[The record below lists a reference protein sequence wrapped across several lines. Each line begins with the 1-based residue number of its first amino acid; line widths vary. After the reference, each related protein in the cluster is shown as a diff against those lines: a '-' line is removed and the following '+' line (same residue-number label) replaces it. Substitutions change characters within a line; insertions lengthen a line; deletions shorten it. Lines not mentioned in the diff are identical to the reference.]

1 MMMNVEEITAFVE
14 RRLEQQKN
22 EFVKLEEEQKKEF
35 DAKLAKLEEKL
46 NEQEEKL
53 NEQEQKLNEQAVV
66 LDNMTDPRLKVWNAG
81 ESSSTKSTKST
92 NSTDKNRNIS
102 SRKGYKSTIGMCM
115 GCGCTDPSKL
125 SVAHIVAHNAAINT
139 LFGEDGNYVDNVEIE
154 CTRNYLV
161 LCGKQG
167 EENTCHNSYDN
178 LKMSLYF
185 SKADDVFKW
194 YTVDDVTA
202 ERVRDRVLSVDE
214 IGDKYVRL
222 LNWRTL
228 KTVIGHGTPY
238 RGSSAER
245 AQFINFLKISEEDEC
260 ND

>member
-14 RRLEQQKN
+14 RRLEQQK
-22 EFVKLEEEQKKEF
+22 EEQKKEF

-53 NEQEQKLNEQAVV
+53 NEQEEKLNEQAVV

-102 SRKGYKSTIGMCM
+102 NRKEYKKTIGMCM
-115 GCGCTDPSKL
+115 GCGCTDQSKL
-125 SVAHIVAHNAAINT
+125 SVAHIVAHNSAINT
-139 LFGEDGNYVDNVEIE
+139 DGNYVDDVEIE

-161 LCGKQG
+161 LCGNHG

-185 SKADDVFKW
+185 SKADGVFKW
-194 YTVDDVTA
+194 YTADDVTA

-214 IGDKYVRL
+214 IGEKYVRL

-238 RGSSAER
+238 RGSSADR